1 MTAHLVRL
9 TVLMTQSISISKN
22 AIKWLMPVRRF
33 TIRQRLVCVLAVT
46 TTALLLLSA
55 VGIGSQWHA
64 REVTSRLVSKD
75 ARALN
80 DVTLLRLAVSE
91 LRKHERDMVIFCET
105 TSESRKSYAAWS
117 YAFDRTQVLLLSIG
131 AQTLGDGERK
141 LLADTAQS
149 LAAMETSF
157 RPIAKKLVDEV
168 AYQAPFFAA
177 TAMDPLV
184 PQFRKID
191 DAASALA
198 DQLQANFD
206 AGVMRVENASRLV
219 VVLVAAATA
228 LALALIGPLTWLN
241 IQLICRPLNESR
253 ALAQRIAQGDLSQAL
268 HDVQGRD
275 EVAQLSRAL
284 QHMQG
289 ELHQLVSEVRTS
301 ASSILL
307 ASSEVAS
314 GNLDLNQRTER
325 TAASLQQTAASI
337 ANLSQAI
344 ALSSNAARQ
353 ANQLAQSAATVAV
366 DGGMVVGRVAHTMNN
381 INASS
386 AKISDI
392 TSVIDSIAFQTN
404 ILALNAAVEAARA
417 GEQGRGFS
425 VVAAEVRS
433 LASNSAEAA
442 KEIKAL
448 IVESVERAV
457 DGAQL
462 VTQAGQTMT
471 SIVDSTHRVTGIVQD
486 MSVAAQSQADEIE
499 RVNQTVL
506 QLDAMTQQN
515 AALVEQG
522 AAAAESLKDQASRLT
537 LLVDRF
543 RLGESDTTDLSLQKD
558 SRT

>member
-1 MTAHLVRL
+1 MFQRLSALVR
-9 TVLMTQSISISKN
+9 QFS
-22 AIKWLMPVRRF
+22 
-33 TIRQRLVCVLAVT
+33 IRQRLVAVFVCSAL
-46 TTALLLLSA
+46 ALLMLGA
-55 VGIGSQWHA
+55 IGMVGQWHA
-64 REVTSRLVSKD
+64 RKVTTQLVSTD
-75 ARALN
+75 AKALN

-91 LRKHERDMVIFCET
+91 MRKHERDMVIFCET
-105 TSESRKSYAAWS
+105 TAESRKSYAAWS
-117 YAFDRTQVLLLSIG
+117 YAFDRTQVLLQSLG
-131 AQTLGDGERK
+131 AQNLADRERK

-149 LAAMETSF
+149 LEAMEEFF
-157 RPIAKKLVDEV
+157 RPIAKKLVNEV

-177 TAMDPLV
+177 TAMEPLV
-184 PQFRKID
+184 PQFKKID

-198 DQLQANFD
+198 DQLQTNFD
-206 AGVMRVENASRLV
+206 AGVTRVENASRLV
-219 VVLVAAATA
+219 VVFVAVATVLV
-228 LALALIGPLTWLN
+228 LALIGPLTWLN

-253 ALAQRIAQGDLSQAL
+253 ALAQRIAHGDLSQAL

-275 EVAQLSRAL
+275 EVAQLSQAL

-289 ELHQLVSEVRTS
+289 ELHELVGEVRTS

-314 GNLDLNQRTER
+314 GNLDLSQRTER
-325 TAASLQQTAASI
+325 TAASLQQAAASI
-337 ANLSQAI
+337 TNLSQAI
-344 ALSSNAARQ
+344 ALSSDAARQ

-366 DGGMVVGRVAHTMNN
+366 DGGKVVGRVEHTMNN

-457 DGAQL
+457 DGSQL
-462 VTQAGQTMT
+462 VAQAGQTMT

-486 MSVAAQSQADEIE
+486 MSVAAESQAGEIE
-499 RVNQTVL
+499 RVNSTVV

-543 RLGESDTTDLSLQKD
+543 RLGESDTNTLPPQKE
-558 SRT
+558 SST

>member
-1 MTAHLVRL
+1 MFQRLSALVRHF
-9 TVLMTQSISISKN
+9 S
-22 AIKWLMPVRRF
+22 
-33 TIRQRLVCVLAVT
+33 IRQRLVAVFVCSAL
-46 TTALLLLSA
+46 ALLMLGA
-55 VGIGSQWHA
+55 IGMVGQWHA
-64 REVTSRLVSKD
+64 RKVTTQLVSTD
-75 ARALN
+75 AKALN

-91 LRKHERDMVIFCET
+91 LRK
-105 TSESRKSYAAWS
+105 SYAAWS
-117 YAFDRTQVLLLSIG
+117 SAFDRTQVLLKSLGS
-131 AQTLGDGERK
+131 QNLGDRELK

-149 LAAMETSF
+149 LNATEASF

-168 AYQAPFFAA
+168 AYQSPFFAA
-177 TAMDPLV
+177 TAMEPLV
-184 PQFRKID
+184 PQFKKID

-206 AGVMRVENASRLV
+206 AGVTRVESASRLV
-219 VVLVAAATA
+219 VVFVAVATV

-241 IQLICRPLNESR
+241 IQLICRPFNESR

-289 ELHQLVSEVRTS
+289 GLHQLVGEVRTS

-307 ASSEVAS
+307 DSSEVAS
-314 GNLDLNQRTER
+314 GNLDLSQRTER
-325 TAASLQQTAASI
+325 TAASLQQTASSI
-337 ANLSQAI
+337 TNLSRAI
-344 ALSSNAARQ
+344 ALSSDAARQ

-366 DGGMVVGRVAHTMNN
+366 DGGKVVGRVAHTMNN

-433 LASNSAEAA
+433 LASSSAEAA

-448 IVESVERAV
+448 IAESVERAV
-457 DGAQL
+457 DGSQL
-462 VTQAGQTMT
+462 VAQAGQTMT

-486 MSVAAQSQADEIE
+486 MSAAAESPAGEIE
-499 RVNQTVL
+499 RVNSNVV

-537 LLVDRF
+537 LLADRF
-543 RLGESDTTDLSLQKD
+543 RLGESDTNPLSPQKE
-558 SRT
+558 SST